1 MSDRTGQLLGNY
13 KLVRLLGQ
21 GGFSDVYL
29 GEHVHL
35 GTYAAIKILRTQL
48 ADDSIENFRMEAR
61 TLAHLKHPNIVQV
74 LEFGVEGLTPYL
86 VMEYAPN
93 GTLRQRHPRN
103 VPVPLNVVVPYV
115 KQVAAALQYA
125 HNQKLIHRDI
135 KPENMLVGEQNH
147 ILLSDFGI
155 AVVTASARA
164 ANPMMS
170 AGASSWDSA
179 GTVSYM
185 APEQIQGK
193 TVPASDQYGLAIVVY
208 EWLSGTLPFKG
219 PYMEVVSQQIAAVP
233 PSLREKVPSL
243 PPDVEQVLLIALN
256 KDPQQRFGHIE
267 AFGNALE
274 AAAQTG
280 SVVPTVSTSP
290 PRSSVPLLSKNA
302 SEVSTMEAALTGPLG
317 RFALGTTK
325 VTVGRAPDNMLVV
338 NDSRVSSHHAEIR
351 PEGQLYDLVDL
362 GSTNGTFVNEQQV
375 LAQVPHRLQQ
385 GDIVRFGDTKYT
397 FDAGSSFQG
406 RYPISDGSTVRGTP
420 PPQGAVPPVGAQF
433 IAPNPSS
440 GNTSY
445 GMGNANYD
453 GQAYQE
459 TIISQ
464 SSSPYSP
471 QQQQPSYTPPMPMPQ
486 QQQPLVLGGQP
497 SSYNNPSSYGASGT
511 LPSYTPQQPNS
522 PPMYAS
528 PQQPNSPPIYT
539 PPQQAPFQ
547 QTPQPPMYMPPPSQ
561 QEPKK
566 RSLWLTILL
575 AVVALLIILGGVGG
589 FLLHNNQVAQDNT
602 NATAT
607 SQSQALALAH
617 AHATATALA
626 IANAHASATASANL
640 TATAVVKSNFPPFTN
655 LAFHDALTSDT
666 GQWPSSSICQFSSSG
681 YQISIAQVGTF
692 EWCSP
697 TAATK
702 YTDFAF
708 QVTMTIKSGDCG
720 GLLFRKVDNNN
731 FYIVLICSDGTYDV
745 GDFLNNKP
753 SWSSDLTKRPI
764 GSTIHQGTGQQNV
777 VAIVAQGSTFNL
789 YVNDLTKVT
798 DSLTDN
804 ANTFTQGS
812 IGMLASDFAN
822 PTAVLYTDALVWT
835 Q

>member
-1 MSDRTGQLLGNY
+1 LSDRTGQLLGNY

-48 ADDSIENFRMEAR
+48 ADDGIENFRMEAR

-74 LEFGVEGLTPYL
+74 LEFGVESMVPYL

-93 GTLRQRHPRN
+93 DTLRQRHPRN
-103 VPVPLNVVVPYV
+103 VPVPVNVIVPYV

-170 AGASSWDSA
+170 AGASSWDPA

-233 PSLREKVPSL
+233 PSLRDKVPSL

-256 KDPQQRFGHIE
+256 KDPQQRFGRIE
-267 AFGNALE
+267 AFANALE

-280 SVVPTVSTSP
+280 SVVPTLP

-325 VTVGRAPDNMLVV
+325 VTVGRAPDNMLVL
-338 NDSRVSSHHAEIR
+338 NDTRVSSHHAEIR
-351 PEGQLYDLVDL
+351 PEGQFYNLVDL
-362 GSTNGTFVNEQQV
+362 GSTNGTFINEQQAT
-375 LAQVPHRLQQ
+375 AQVPRRLQP

-406 RYPISDGSTVRGTP
+406 RYPTSDGSTVRGTP
-420 PPQGAVPPVGAQF
+420 PPQGAIPPVGAQF
-433 IAPNPSS
+433 VAPNPAS

-445 GMGNANYD
+445 GMGSANYD

-464 SSSPYSP
+464 SSSPYTP
-471 QQQQPSYTPPMPMPQ
+471 QQQQPSYTPPMPPQPPQ

-497 SSYNNPSSYGASGT
+497 SSYNNPSSYGASGAI
-511 LPSYTPQQPNS
+511 PAYSPQQPPS
-522 PPMYAS
+522 PPMYTS
-528 PQQPNSPPIYT
+528 PQQPPSPPMFAS
-539 PPQQAPFQ
+539 PQRAPFQ
-547 QTPQPPMYMPPPSQ
+547 QTPQPTVYPPPTPQ
-561 QEPKK
+561 PAPKK
-566 RSLWLTILL
+566 RSLWLTIVL
-575 AVVALLIILGGVGG
+575 ALVALLVIVGAVGG
-589 FLLHNNQVAQDNT
+589 FLIRNNQIAQDNT

-607 SQSQALALAH
+607 SQSQTQALART
-617 AHATATALA
+617 HATATA
-626 IANAHASATASANL
+626 NARASATASANL
-640 TATAVVKSNFPPFTN
+640 TATAVVTSHFPPFTN
-655 LAFHDALTSDT
+655 LAFHDALTTDNA
-666 GQWPSSSICQFSSSG
+666 QWPSSSICQFSSSG
-681 YQISIAQVGTF
+681 YQISIAQAGTF
-692 EWCSP
+692 ESCSP
-697 TAATK
+697 TTATK

-720 GLLFRKVDNNN
+720 GLLFRVVDKNN
-731 FYIVLICSDGTYDV
+731 FYIVLICSDGTYDL

-753 SWSSDLTKRPI
+753 SWATDLAKRSSS
-764 GSTIHQGTGQQNV
+764 STIRQGTGQQNV

-812 IGMLASDFAN
+812 IGLLASDFAN
-822 PTAVLYTDALVWT
+822 PTSVLYTDALVWT

>member
-93 GTLRQRHPRN
+93 DTLRQRHPRN
-103 VPVPLNVVVPYV
+103 IPVPLTIVVPYV

-135 KPENMLVGEQNH
+135 KPENMLVGEQDH

-164 ANPMMS
+164 ANPMRS

-185 APEQIQGK
+185 APEQLQGK

-219 PYMEVVSQQIAAVP
+219 PYMEVVSQQIAATP

-256 KDPQQRFGHIE
+256 KEPQQRFGRIE
-267 AFGNALE
+267 AFANALE

-280 SVVPTVSTSP
+280 SVAPIVSTHP
-290 PRSSVPLLSKNA
+290 PSSSVPLLSKNA
-302 SEVSTMEAALTGPLG
+302 SEVSTMEAALTSPLG
-317 RFALGTTK
+317 RFALGTAR
-325 VTVGRAPDNMLVV
+325 VTVGRAPDNMLVL
-338 NDSRVSSHHAEIR
+338 NDTRVSSHHAEIR
-351 PEGQLYDLVDL
+351 PEGQFYDLIDL
-362 GSTNGTFVNEQQV
+362 GSTNGTFVNEQQIP
-375 LAQVPHRLQQ
+375 AQVPRRLQA
-385 GDIVRFGDTKYT
+385 GDLVRFGDTKYT
-397 FDAGSSFQG
+397 FDAGNSFQG
-406 RYPISDGSTVRGTP
+406 RYPTSDGSTVRATP
-420 PPQGAVPPVGAQF
+420 PPQGAVPPVGVPF
-433 IAPNPSS
+433 IAPNPAS

-445 GMGNANYD
+445 GMGSANYD

-464 SSSPYSP
+464 SSSSSPYAP
-471 QQQQPSYTPPMPMPQ
+471 PQQQPSFTPQPP
-486 QQQPLVLGGQP
+486 QQQPLVLGGQS
-497 SSYNNPSSYGASGT
+497 SSYNNPSYGVSGT
-511 LPSYTPQQPNS
+511 IPSYTPQQPNS

-547 QTPQPPMYMPPPSQ
+547 QTTPQPPVFMPPASQ
-561 QEPKK
+561 PEPKK

-575 AVVALLIILGGVGG
+575 VVVALVVILSAVGG

-626 IANAHASATASANL
+626 IANANASATASANL
-640 TATAVVKSNFPPFTN
+640 TATAVVTSHFPPFTS
-655 LAFHDALTSDT
+655 LAFHDSMTTDD
-666 GQWPSSSICQFSSSG
+666 GQWPSSSTCQFTSTG
-681 YQISIAQVGTF
+681 YQISIAQAGNF
-692 EWCSP
+692 EWCPP
-697 TAATK
+697 TTATK

-720 GLLFRKVDNNN
+720 GLLFRVVDNNN
-731 FYIVLICSDGTYDV
+731 FYIVLICADGTYDV
-745 GDFLNNKP
+745 GDFQNNKP
-753 SWSSDLTKRPI
+753 SWSSDLTKRPT
-764 GSTIHQGTGQQNV
+764 GTTIHQGLGQQNV

-789 YVNDLTKVT
+789 YVNDLSKVT

-812 IGMLASDFAN
+812 IGLLASDFAN
-822 PTAVLYTDALVWT
+822 PTSVQYTDALVWT